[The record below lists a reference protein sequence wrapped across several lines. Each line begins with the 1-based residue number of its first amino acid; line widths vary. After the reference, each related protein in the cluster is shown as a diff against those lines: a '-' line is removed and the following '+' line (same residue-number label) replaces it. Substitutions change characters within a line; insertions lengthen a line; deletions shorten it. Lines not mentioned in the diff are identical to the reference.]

1 LICVRLERVR
11 IPQLEV
17 ELDTLLSARALMGLS
32 LFFHTIFTPLG
43 IGIPLLLLIVEGLGL
58 RRGGERYR
66 RLARAWTPVAG
77 LLFAVGA
84 VSGTVLSFE
93 LGLLWPKFMA
103 YAGGIIGMPFSLEG
117 FAFFTEAIFLAIY
130 IYGWDRLS
138 PRAHWLCSIPLA
150 ISACLSAILVI
161 SANAWMNDPA
171 GFDLV
176 NGTVSNVDPWA
187 AMFNRAWFHEALHG
201 TLASYA
207 TAGFAV
213 AGVYAVLMLRG
224 HRDAQSQ
231 LGLKV
236 AMGMAALALPFQVIS
251 GDIASRAV
259 AADQPAKFA
268 AMEAQP
274 ETRAGAP
281 LRIGG
286 IPVGD
291 ETKYAIEIPKM
302 LSFLS
307 YGNVNATVTGL
318 DAFPPDRRPNEA
330 TTHLSFDI
338 MVGSGTAM
346 LLIGA
351 MYWWAWWRRRA
362 AFVPGPWLLRAIA
375 AGGVLGFVAI
385 EAGWFVT
392 ELGRQPWLV
401 RGYFLTSQGVTDRSG
416 IQVFFVLFTLL
427 YTAIT
432 IGLVT
437 ALVRW
442 PRSPVEPQ
450 DSPTPDAGGASHVVA

>member
-1 LICVRLERVR
+1 
-11 IPQLEV
+11 
-17 ELDTLLSARALMGLS
+17 MGLS

-43 IGIPLLLLIVEGLGL
+43 IGLPLLLLIVEGLGL
-58 RRGGERYR
+58 MQGGERYR

-130 IYGWDRLS
+130 IYGWNRLS

-150 ISACLSAILVI
+150 ISAAISAVLVI
-161 SANAWMNDPA
+161 SANAWMNQPA
-171 GFDLV
+171 GFDIID
-176 NGTVSNVDPWA
+176 GKVSNVDPWA
-187 AMFNRAWFHEALHG
+187 AMFNKAWFHEALHG
-201 TLASYA
+201 TLASYV

-213 AGVYAVLMLRG
+213 AAVYAVLMLRG
-224 HRDAQSQ
+224 HRDAQTR

-236 AMGMAALALPFQVIS
+236 AMGLAAIAAPLQLIS
-251 GDIASRAV
+251 GDISTRAV

-268 AMEAQP
+268 AMEAQSVT
-274 ETRAGAP
+274 EAGAP

-291 ETKYAIEIPKM
+291 ETRYPIEIPKA
-302 LSFLS
+302 LSFLG
-307 YGNVNATVTGL
+307 YGDFNATVTGL
-318 DAFPPDRRPNEA
+318 DAFPVDERPSEA
-330 TTHLSFDI
+330 STHLVFDI
-338 MVGSGTAM
+338 MVGSGVA
-346 LLIGA
+346 LLFIGGWF
-351 MYWWAWWRRRA
+351 WWAWRQHRA
-362 AFVPGPWLLRAIA
+362 AFDPGPWLLRAVA
-375 AGGVLGFVAI
+375 AGGVLGYVAI
-385 EAGWFVT
+385 ESGWFVT

-401 RGYFLTSQGVTDRSG
+401 RGYFRTAEGVTDRSG

-427 YTAIT
+427 YVAISA
-432 IGLVT
+432 GLVA

-442 PRSPVEPQ
+442 PHGPVQREA
-450 DSPTPDAGGASHVVA
+450 SPTGDTGGASHVVA